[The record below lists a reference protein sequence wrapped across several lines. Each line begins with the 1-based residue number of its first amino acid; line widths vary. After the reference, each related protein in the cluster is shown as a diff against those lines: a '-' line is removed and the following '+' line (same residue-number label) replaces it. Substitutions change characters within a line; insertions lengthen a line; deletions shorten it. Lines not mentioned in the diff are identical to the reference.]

1 VKPTDRSST
10 PPLGI
15 VVVHFGDARPT
26 LSALAAILADPSPVA
41 RRVVVVDNSANLE
54 LGPFAAKVERLVSP
68 DNPGFG
74 AGANRGARHLLAREP
89 LAGLLVLNH
98 DVEILPG
105 FLAAVLQAFD
115 NGAGAAAGPLFRD
128 RELTR
133 LWYAGGRF
141 DPWTGTV
148 RQSRS
153 LADATH
159 EREVGFLPGAALALS
174 CEAFRAVEGFDEQ
187 FFLYHE
193 DLDLCLR
200 LARRGFSLRFVPA
213 MRAVHHLGG
222 ATGSSVGSAFYL
234 EQVTR
239 TRLLPHARRWHRLWL
254 ALLHTGWVAF
264 RTCRLAATGGAE
276 GRQKARAL
284 WRGHR
289 DALASLWHRRLRPW
303 RAPESG

>member
-1 VKPTDRSST
+1 LSSSALT
-10 PPLGI
+10 APPLGV

-26 LSALAAILADPSPVA
+26 LSALAALLADPSPVA

-54 LGPFAAKVERLVSP
+54 LGTFAATVERLVAA

-74 AGANRGARHLLAREP
+74 AGANRGARHLLAQPP

-98 DVEILPG
+98 DIEILPG
-105 FLAAVLQAFD
+105 FLAAVLEALGS
-115 NGAGAAAGPLFRD
+115 GAGAAAGPLFRD

-153 LADATH
+153 RLDATTA
-159 EREVGFLPGAALALS
+159 REVGFLPGAALALS
-174 CEAFRAVEGFDEQ
+174 CEAFRAVDGFDEQ

-200 LARRGFSLRFVPA
+200 LARRGFALRFVPT
-213 MRAVHHLGG
+213 MRAVHHLGA
-222 ATGSSVGSAFYL
+222 ATGSSCGSAFYL

-239 TRLLPHARRWHRLWL
+239 TRLLPHEHRWHRLWL
-254 ALLHTGWVAF
+254 AVLHTGWVTI
-264 RTCRLAATGGAE
+264 RTCRLAATGGPL

-289 DALASLWHRRLRPW
+289 DALGSLWHRRLRPW
-303 RAPESG
+303 RPPESG